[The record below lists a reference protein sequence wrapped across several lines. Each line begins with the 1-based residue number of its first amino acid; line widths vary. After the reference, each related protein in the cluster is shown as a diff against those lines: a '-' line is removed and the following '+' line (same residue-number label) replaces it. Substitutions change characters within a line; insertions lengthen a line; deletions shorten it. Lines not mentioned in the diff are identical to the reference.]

1 MWVQLLRGKTRTSLK
16 PPSSHLLQEQV
27 GPFKAYKAL
36 TVCNY
41 AVGGNYAGKPMYKI
55 GAACSECDA
64 GYSCEDDLCMKN

>member
-1 MWVQLLRGKTRTSLK
+1 M
-16 PPSSHLLQEQV
+16 